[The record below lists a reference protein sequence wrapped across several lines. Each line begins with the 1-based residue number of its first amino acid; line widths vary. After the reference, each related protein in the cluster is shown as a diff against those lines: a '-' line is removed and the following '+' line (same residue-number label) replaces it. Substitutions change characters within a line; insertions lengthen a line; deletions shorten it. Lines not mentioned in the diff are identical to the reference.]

1 MPRVKKRNSTP
12 SNKIKVKFD
21 VDLLNTLIKY
31 VRCEYVGQTAL
42 SQLRK
47 FIKYL
52 DIDSYE
58 YEEAIYPR
66 LKTLDILT
74 KAISEDGIRD
84 DTLLRTH
91 IKEQYSSGIDIIDQ
105 VGFDKNQLS
114 STEYDYVTNAV
125 RVRVQTIGISI
136 KKNKLLDTLEKIDAS
151 SFTPS

>member
-66 LKTLDILT
+66 LKTLDMNCLDAPAPQAWNSLFTFSFLSLENKLSRLI
-74 KAISEDGIRD
+74 KM
-84 DTLLRTH
+84 LRVR
-91 IKEQYSSGIDIIDQ
+91 I
-105 VGFDKNQLS
+105 GFDL
-114 STEYDYVTNAV
+114 
-125 RVRVQTIGISI
+125 
-136 KKNKLLDTLEKIDAS
+136 NKSLVK
-151 SFTPS
+151 